1 MESYGKR
8 HPRGREEQ
16 REEQPKGALIQPVT
30 TAGVWGLILLGTFG
44 SWGGASSPIISRFEL
59 ALLKAVP
66 DAISFEAPELLEMV
80 TRFRESTR

>member
-1 MESYGKR
+1 MESCGKG

-44 SWGGASSPIISRFEL
+44 SWDGASSLIISRFEL
-59 ALLKAVP
+59 AL
-66 DAISFEAPELLEMV
+66 FEGCPGCHQ
-80 TRFRESTR
+80 F